1 METSSLYGKEDNEG
15 VLNEQTSGSC
25 FSLIC
30 MYTHIQLHSGSFLLL
45 LCMFCCLLLKS
56 LSPFDFVFACKRSSK
71 GEN

>member
-30 MYTHIQLHSGSFLLL
+30 MYTHIQLHSGSFSFAMYVLL
-45 LCMFCCLLLKS
+45 S
-56 LSPFDFVFACKRSSK
+56 SSK
-71 GEN
+71 VIVTL